1 MIYKITIFLFLF
13 VLSSCAQ
20 ANYQDPNLAAAP
32 QAQGSCSLVLT
43 QSQLCIDLVW
53 DNLPTNNDTGS
64 FHLLFYQQNNTS
76 VRLDPPYTLA
86 VQLWMPSMGHGS
98 SPVKIQ
104 KRDTGIFDVTNVFFV
119 MPGEWEIRIQIKNGS
134 SLVDQA
140 IQKITI

>member
-104 KRDTGIFDVTNVFFV
+104 KRD
-119 MPGEWEIRIQIKNGS
+119 
-134 SLVDQA
+134 
-140 IQKITI
+140 